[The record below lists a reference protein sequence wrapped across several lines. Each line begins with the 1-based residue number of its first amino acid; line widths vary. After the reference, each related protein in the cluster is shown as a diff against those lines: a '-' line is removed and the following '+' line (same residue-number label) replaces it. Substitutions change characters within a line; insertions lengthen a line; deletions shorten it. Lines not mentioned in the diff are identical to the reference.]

1 MSIALI
7 GASGRAGSCILKEL
21 SDRGHQVTAIA
32 RDTAKIADLPGVTTV
47 AVDANDIAALT
58 EALRGHET
66 VVSSVKFTHS
76 DPAGLIEAVKAADV
90 RRYLVVGGAGSLLNA
105 DGVKLVDTPT
115 FPDAYKPEARA
126 GAAFLELLRAEP
138 ELEWTFLSP
147 AFIFADGERTGSFRL
162 GGDTALT
169 ADEGP
174 TRISFA
180 DYAIALVD
188 EIETPKHRRRRFSV
202 AY

>member
-1 MSIALI
+1 MTIALI
-7 GASGRAGSCILKEL
+7 GASGRAGSCILQEL
-21 SDRGHQVTAIA
+21 SDRGHPVTAIA

-47 AVDANDIAALT
+47 AVDANDGAALI
-58 EALRGHET
+58 ESLRGHDI

-76 DPAGLIEAVKAADV
+76 NPAGLIAAVKGAGV
-90 RRYLVVGGAGSLLNA
+90 GRYLVVGGAGSLLNA
-105 DGVKLVDTPT
+105 DGVKLVDTPS
-115 FPDAYKPEARA
+115 FPDAYKPEAQA
-126 GAAFLELLRAEP
+126 GGAFLDLLRAEP
-138 ELEWTFLSP
+138 ELDWTFLSP
-147 AFIFADGERTGSFRL
+147 AFIFTDGERTKQFRL

-188 EIETPKHRRRRFSV
+188 EIENPQHRRRRFSV